1 MLEDSVIRYKIM
13 NNFITGLQF
22 LTRIYIAKQ
31 SEWSPE
37 SFGRSVKYF
46 PLIGAIL
53 GIILVL
59 INQLLT
65 EYFPYIGIFLPPH
78 VLTIFLIISNVLLT
92 GGLTCDGFMDT
103 MDGIFSGRS
112 KERMLEIMKDSRIGA
127 NGVMAFI
134 LLVILKWSLIM
145 DIPSQG
151 LPIALFIMPVLGR
164 FAMVIGITLFPY
176 ARPDGIGKAFAQ
188 YADKY
193 TLCIASIL
201 TLLFIIPLGKQAILG
216 LITVI
221 IVTFFFSSHVKK
233 LIGGLTGDIYGAI
246 TELSEIAVLLVFLY

>member
-1 MLEDSVIRYKIM
+1 M

-22 LTRIYIAKQ
+22 LTRIHIANQ

-37 SFGRSVKYF
+37 SFGRSVKFF

-59 INQLLT
+59 INQLLA
-65 EYFPYIGIFLPPH
+65 EHLPYIGIFLPPH
-78 VLTIFLIISNVLLT
+78 VLAILLLISNVLLT

-103 MDGIFSGRS
+103 IDGIFSGRS
-112 KERMLEIMKDSRIGA
+112 KDRMLEIMKDSRIGA

-145 DIPSQG
+145 DIPPQG
-151 LPIALFIMPVLGR
+151 LPTALFIMPLLGR
-164 FAMVIGITLFPY
+164 FAMVIGITIFPY

-193 TLCIASIL
+193 TLFIASIL
-201 TLLFIIPLGKQAILG
+201 SLLFVVPLGKQAIISLF
-216 LITVI
+216 IAI
-221 IVTFFFSSHVKK
+221 IVTVLFSSYVKK
-233 LIGGLTGDIYGAI
+233 LIGGLTGDIYGAV
-246 TELSEIAVLLVFLY
+246 TELSEIAVLLIFLY